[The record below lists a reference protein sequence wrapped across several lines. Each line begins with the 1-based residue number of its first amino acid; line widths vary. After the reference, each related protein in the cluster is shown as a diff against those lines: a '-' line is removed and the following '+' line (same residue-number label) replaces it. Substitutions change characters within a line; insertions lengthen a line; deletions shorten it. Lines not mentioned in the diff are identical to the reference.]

1 MATKNTQPSRE
12 LLRWYRKC
20 SPHRLDLIGDFAGKE
35 LFAVDANSLLLH
47 CVTQANVD
55 FTDGFQL
62 LHAVY
67 AVEIFLRRLHQ
78 RGCNFHLVFFRKYV
92 EMSIPPGTSKENT
105 NKYLLAS
112 QVLFHHLQHHSD
124 DSENEPQ
131 RAFVYEF
138 SGPDASAFKEYV
150 KANAALKLDIKV
162 ALLNDLEIRNNKM
175 FASVISPTDHDN
187 PAFNIKLEDYKGP
200 DVPGDSSVNEKL
212 EAKLEGYSVR
222 EKISTAAICQLVS
235 KDSSN
240 SLKMEVVALTL
251 HLMGMRHWAL
261 TERPCKAILSKRP
274 APLEDFL
281 EKITII
287 LACVSPT
294 SWLFQGTWDLS
305 DLFDGRVFLSVYT
318 GVRNKRAFPETLVQ
332 ETRALLRVIEDTTEA
347 KLLRHLPPVLSVSE
361 DESVVPAPSSLEY
374 AMLPFSHPIIDQ
386 YLAAVNL
393 DIDAAFVGDNSNQ
406 VFKEILHWH
415 NANSSLKH
423 KHGPKPLRFFA
434 HKRNQ
439 ILMDDIMNYS
449 ASLTNS
455 TGKAIN
461 PETIVV
467 QQDHRPMKPSKAHP
481 RTAKKAKAESKE
493 KLKTEKLPRANGTQR
508 ALDAANATRERKGQ
522 AKTDSVLTGWADRWR
537 EDFDVEKSLIRRHRL
552 VLIYLGNLRKQD
564 YDVVGPE
571 VLLYICIILCQMW
584 TELVQRNPTHNQ
596 NATGM
601 QIAGLIYHHSTT
613 IAQLPGCTIQISDAV
628 QHLAKLLRLPEIP
641 MAESFKNSRPLV
653 FKVHQFEDL
662 RLPLAAVEFQ
672 LQYCGPY
679 LERSFD
685 SRKDE
690 RVSFSPDAWQRD
702 VLDAI
707 DAEKSLLVIAPTS
720 AGKTFISF
728 YAMKKVLQVDDDG
741 VIVYVAPTKAL
752 VNQIA
757 AEIHARFSKSYK
769 HSNGWSVWAIHT
781 RDYRVNNPTGCQ
793 ILVTVP
799 HILQIMLLSPANNR
813 TKNSW
818 SRRVRRIIFDEVHC
832 IGQSEEGVVWEQL
845 NLTAP
850 CPIIALSATVG
861 NPETFHEWLKVTQ
874 EQHGRSL
881 YVIKHDSRYSD
892 LRKYIYAK
900 PTTFEFTG
908 LKTVD
913 HLPTPGLH
921 DTSKEPAFR
930 HIHPVAA
937 LQPGYFSMIRANPF
951 FCRDD
956 QALDDINLEPQDCL
970 ALWKAMAK
978 ANVKNSQSL
987 NPIKILTG
995 LTSKAQVVL
1004 WEKRLK
1010 HMLSHLMATDGG
1022 ALRRNPFKQDEDTQ
1036 SEQAHTIALPLLSDL
1051 HSHDGLPAII
1061 FNHERYECEQILGNV
1076 FEKLKDSELCY
1087 KNSNPEWKEQMRQY
1101 KLWKQTKALKK
1112 AAVKHDESRKKPKV
1126 RAEKEPA
1133 KILEGQRRREL
1144 DRINLSRWSSFDPAA
1159 PLDEFSFAD
1168 KTKLGNSELEKLLK
1182 PLKDTGVFID
1192 ALRRGIGVHHA
1203 GMNRQYRQVVEILF
1217 RKGFLRVVIATG
1229 TLALGINM
1237 PCRTVVFMGDS
1248 VFHTALNYRQASGR
1262 AGRRG
1267 FDLLGNV
1274 VFAGIKPQ
1282 RVFEMM
1288 SSKLPDLRG
1297 QFALSTTLVLRVLGL
1312 LHATDNTAYAVS
1324 ITKSLLTHNQLFL
1337 GGPESKLFVQ
1347 HHLRFSIEYLRRERL
1362 LSKKGAPINFA
1373 GLVGHL
1379 YFTENAAFAFH
1390 ALLKGGYFHNLCA
1403 NIYSKRDKVLEELA
1417 LVMAHLFLRVQCTN
1431 AVKMSISHGDVS
1443 PSVLL
1448 PNLPTSA
1455 EEILKEHNRH
1465 ILSIFTSY
1473 ATSFARMHLQDV
1485 PDRVLPYTQHAVGP
1499 EQSGGYGSL
1508 DKLPPC
1514 FLRSPFAA
1522 LSGHDDTFSSIQD
1535 LCNNVRSGV
1544 FMEKSAIPSL
1554 PIAPHDTDGP
1564 LNGYLFNFYKHGD
1577 MEALKG
1583 SNKIRR
1589 GSVYI
1594 ILKDYILILST
1605 IVASLKNYTST
1616 DAMVDDEDII
1626 GVYDDEKDSTEKRDD
1641 TKGRG
1646 SGCSGNRASLP
1657 SWANAQHGT
1666 LEHVQKAFAMLLEEY
1681 DNKLRKTKS

>member
-55 FTDGFQL
+55 FTGEYSKDGFQL

-67 AVEIFLRRLHQ
+67 AVEIFLRRLRL

-92 EMSIPPGTSKENT
+92 EMSIPPGTSEENT

-124 DSENEPQ
+124 DSDNEPQ
-131 RAFVYEF
+131 RTFVYEF
-138 SGPDASAFKEYV
+138 SGPGAPAFREYV
-150 KANAALKLDIKV
+150 KENAVRCFLGLDGDIGDGAGLQARARYVHVLCQALKLDIKI
-162 ALLNDLEIRNNKM
+162 ALLNDLEIRNNKI
-175 FASVISPTDHDN
+175 FASVISPTDRDT
-187 PAFNIKLEDYKGP
+187 PAFNIKLEDHKGLG
-200 DVPGDSSVNEKL
+200 VPGASPVNEKL

-240 SLKMEVVALTL
+240 SLKMEIVADVTSDGYASLGSHGTTL
-251 HLMGMRHWAL
+251 
-261 TERPCKAILSKRP
+261 
-274 APLEDFL
+274 F
-281 EKITII
+281 I
-287 LACVSPT
+287 LARISPT
-294 SWLFQGTWDLS
+294 SWLFQGTWDLF

-332 ETRALLRVIEDTTEA
+332 ETRTLLRVIEDTTEA

-361 DESVVPAPSSLEY
+361 EESVVPAPSSLEY
-374 AMLPFSHPIIDQ
+374 SMLPFSHPIIDQ
-386 YLAAVNL
+386 YLAAVDL

-415 NANSSLKH
+415 NANSSLEH

-467 QQDHRPMKPSKAHP
+467 QQDHRPTKPSKAHP
-481 RTAKKAKAESKE
+481 TTAKKAKAESKE
-493 KLKTEKLPRANGTQR
+493 KSKTEKPSRANGTQR
-508 ALDAANATRERKGQ
+508 ALDAANAICERKEQ
-522 AKTDSVLTGWADRWR
+522 AKADSVLTGWADRWR
-537 EDFDVEKSLIRRHRL
+537 EDFDVEKSLTRRHRL

-571 VLLYICIILCQMW
+571 VLLYICNILCQMW

-601 QIAGLIYHHSTT
+601 QIAGLIHHHSTT
-613 IAQLPGCTIQISDAV
+613 IAQLPGCTMQISDAV
-628 QHLAKLLRLPEIP
+628 QNLAKLLRLPEIP
-641 MAESFKNSRPLV
+641 MAESLKKSRPLV

-769 HSNGWSVWAIHT
+769 HSNGRSVWAIHT

-845 NLTAP
+845 ILMAP

-874 EQHGRSL
+874 EQHDR
-881 YVIKHDSRYSD
+881 
-892 LRKYIYAK
+892 
-900 PTTFEFTG
+900 
-908 LKTVD
+908 
-913 HLPTPGLH
+913 
-921 DTSKEPAFR
+921 
-930 HIHPVAA
+930 
-937 LQPGYFSMIRANPF
+937 YFSMVRANPF
-951 FCRDD
+951 FRRDH
-956 QALDDINLEPQDCL
+956 QALGDINLEPQDCL

-987 NPIKILTG
+987 NPISVLTG
-995 LTSKAQVVL
+995 LISKAKVVL

-1010 HMLSHLMATDGG
+1010 HMLGHLMATDGERFNG
-1022 ALRRNPFKQDEDTQ
+1022 IRSELLKAQPQPRMREDPSKQDEGTQ
-1036 SEQAHTIALPLLSDL
+1036 PEQTPTIALPLLSDL

-1076 FEKLKDSELCY
+1076 FKELKSSEDLY
-1087 KNSNPEWKEQMRQY
+1087 KSSNPEWKEQMRQY

-1126 RAEKEPA
+1126 RTEKEPA
-1133 KILEGQRRREL
+1133 KILEEQRRREL

-1282 RVFEMM
+1282 RAFEMM

-1362 LSKKGAPINFA
+1362 LWKKGAPINFA

-1455 EEILKEHNRH
+1455 EEILKEHNGH
-1465 ILSIFTSY
+1465 ILSMFTSY
-1473 ATSFARMHLQDV
+1473 ATSFACMHLQDV
-1485 PDRVLPYTQHAVGP
+1485 PDRVLPYTRHAVGP

-1508 DKLPPC
+1508 YKLPPC

-1544 FMEKSAIPSL
+1544 FMEESAIPSL

-1577 MEALKG
+1577 MEALKE

-1641 TKGRG
+1641 TKGKG
-1646 SGCSGNRASLP
+1646 SGCSANRASLP

-1681 DNKLRKTKS
+1681 DNKLRNPKS